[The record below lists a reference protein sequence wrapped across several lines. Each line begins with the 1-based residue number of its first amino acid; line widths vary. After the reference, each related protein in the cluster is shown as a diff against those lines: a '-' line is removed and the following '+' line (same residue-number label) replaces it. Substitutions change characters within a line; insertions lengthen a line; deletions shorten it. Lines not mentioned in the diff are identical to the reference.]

1 MQMEW
6 IEIEGKQ
13 VPLLEPPETHKEIP
27 RRILQVLFKYKR
39 LIRNVFLAVSLPLLL
54 IVLLA
59 PEQYMATVKVL
70 IKPSRA
76 FLGLTP
82 TGTDSS
88 VTVPASMEALMTE
101 IQLIKSREVL
111 VQLAKELPF
120 PDSGLLASGSPSR
133 VKAIPVVGTSIIQMS
148 LASTNP
154 AWAAKAVNRA
164 AELYQEQS
172 LKVRRTQGIE
182 KFYDEQ
188 DRRLR
193 TDLLKAEQDLKD
205 FQQREGIVDA
215 TREVDA
221 SLTALAVVEKSLK
234 DTDSAIRETEKK
246 IAILE
251 QQLKSQQATVS
262 SGKSITVDPAY
273 AAIRNRLTQLELE
286 RQSLLQR
293 YLPKDRLVVDK
304 EREIA
309 DLKKQLAEA
318 EKTTVGSESITLNA
332 VHQRILNELLAAKVQ
347 LQGLKE
353 KSASEATQVTTYSA
367 VAAEKKRKSYEYDR
381 LQQVVNSKRDAL
393 ALYKKR
399 AEEARIS
406 DAMDEQKFGNVVILE
421 RASLPLPI
429 AGIPTYIWV
438 LAIAFFATAASI
450 GVAFVMS
457 YFDPTVQDEAYVEEE
472 FGLPVLATIQH
483 YDTQVP
489 DYFIATN

>member
-1 MQMEW
+1 
-6 IEIEGKQ
+6 
-13 VPLLEPPETHKEIP
+13 
-27 RRILQVLFKYKR
+27 
-39 LIRNVFLAVSLPLLL
+39 
-54 IVLLA
+54 
-59 PEQYMATVKVL
+59 
-70 IKPSRA
+70 
-76 FLGLTP
+76 
-82 TGTDSS
+82 
-88 VTVPASMEALMTE
+88 VTVNASAEALMTE

-111 VQLAKELPF
+111 RQLAKEVPF
-120 PDSGLLASGSPSR
+120 TDTGFFASGSPFGVEAAP
-133 VKAIPVVGTSIIQMS
+133 VKGTSIIQMS
-148 LASTNP
+148 LTSTNP
-154 AWAAKAVNRA
+154 QWAAKAVNRA

-193 TDLLKAEQDLKD
+193 TDLLQAEQELKD

-215 TREVDA
+215 GREVDA

-234 DTDSAIRETEKK
+234 DTESGIRETEKR

-251 QQLKSQQATVS
+251 QQLKGQQATVS

-309 DLKKQLAEA
+309 DLKKQLQEA
-318 EKTTVGSESITLNA
+318 EKTTVGSESITLNS
-332 VHQRILNELLAAKVQ
+332 VHQRILNELLSARVL
-347 LQGLKE
+347 LQSLRE
-353 KSASEATQVTTYSA
+353 KRDA
-367 VAAEKKRKSYEYDR
+367 VAGQVANYSSVAGEKKAKSYEYDR
-381 LQQVVNSKRDAL
+381 LQQVVLSKREAL

-421 RASLPLPI
+421 RASLPLAY
-429 AGIPTYIWV
+429 AGFPTV
-438 LAIAFFATAASI
+438 LWIMLIGFVSAALSV
-450 GVAFVMS
+450 GAAFVMN
-457 YFDPTVQDEAYVEEE
+457 YFDPAVPDEAYVEDE
-472 FGLPVLATIQH
+472 FGVPVLATIQH
-483 YDTQVP
+483 YDTQKP
-489 DYFIATN
+489 DYFIATT

>member
-1 MQMEW
+1 MEW

-39 LIRNVFLAVSLPLLL
+39 LIRNIFLAVSLPLLL

-59 PEQYMATVKVL
+59 PEQYMGTVNVL

-76 FLGLTP
+76 FLSLSP
-82 TGTDSS
+82 TGADNA
-88 VTVPASMEALMTE
+88 VAVPASREALMTE
-101 IQLIKSREVL
+101 IQIIRSREVL
-111 VQLAKELPF
+111 RQLAKEVPF
-120 PDSGLLASGSPSR
+120 PDSGFLAAGSPFG
-133 VKAIPVVGTSIIQMS
+133 VKATPVLGTSIIQMS
-148 LASTNP
+148 LTSTNP
-154 AWAAKAVNRA
+154 QWAAKALNRA

-215 TREVDA
+215 AREVDA
-221 SLTALAVVEKSLK
+221 SLSALATVEKSLK
-234 DTDSAIRETEKK
+234 DTDSSIRETEKK

-273 AAIRNRLTQLELE
+273 AAIRSRLTQLELE

-309 DLKKQLAEA
+309 ELKKQLQEA

-347 LQGLKE
+347 LQGLRE
-353 KSASEATQVTTYSA
+353 KSSSETAQVASYSA
-367 VAAEKKRKSYEYDR
+367 LAAEKKQKSYEYDR
-381 LQQVVNSKRDAL
+381 LQQIVTTKKEAL

-406 DAMDEQKFGNVVILE
+406 DAMDEQKFGNVVILDK
-421 RASLPLPI
+421 ASVPLPRV
-429 AGIPTYIWV
+429 GFSTSLWV
-438 LAIAFFATAASI
+438 LLIAFFATAISVGA
-450 GVAFVMS
+450 AFVMN
-457 YFDPTVQDEAYVEEE
+457 YFDPAVQDEAYVEEE

-483 YDTQVP
+483 YDTQTP
-489 DYFIATN
+489 DYFIATS